1 MQSLCSGYRGE
12 APCWGQGATPIG
24 GLRAAVLIGSRVK
37 RLAQLE
43 LAPAPI
49 RTGYYLAQEPADPAA
64 KLPFRRE
71 KLKKKEDRM
80 KLTRHNGR
88 AGKNGAYNPKHNDR
102 RFDVANSE
110 HIDMERTRQ
119 NIYWDCYTGL
129 SSALTRERGGENDY
143 SFEKIERIYYYE
155 HYADHVQAQN
165 ERNEKNRHTER
176 NRTVDDLF
184 TNNKTCPEESI
195 YQIGTVEESVPG
207 ELLTE
212 IAVEFF
218 AEMEE
223 RFGSHVHILDWAL
236 HLDEGTPHIH
246 ERHVFDCENRY
257 GELCPQQEKAL
268 EELGVSLP
276 DPDKKKGRN
285 NNRKQTFDAECR
297 KMLFRICAKHSL
309 HLQTEPS
316 YGGRGYLEKQDFII
330 EKQKEK
336 LSAQGEILRQNTIAI
351 AEQKNKFDKAV
362 KAVSEKEKELEKQEG
377 LIGEKKQELS
387 EKQAALA
394 TVTMKIADIESLVE
408 EVADTAYEKAC
419 EVVSD
424 TVRAE
429 TQKEDIRAVEDY
441 KKWLASPERKAPKE
455 KRDFAVKCLNTAQE
469 QIKNAAQKVLR
480 KVQSVLQKPEVSH
493 ANKEQI
499 KEKARESVRDRLAR
513 GKMEADRANRERME
527 RRDGIK
533 PVTKKDMEI

>member
-1 MQSLCSGYRGE
+1 MSIMQTMYRRKMSG
-12 APCWGQGATPIG
+12 T
-24 GLRAAVLIGSRVK
+24 K
-37 RLAQLE
+37 
-43 LAPAPI
+43 
-49 RTGYYLAQEPADPAA
+49 RTGTQSATGRWMTCSLT
-64 KLPFRRE
+64 
-71 KLKKKEDRM
+71 
-80 KLTRHNGR
+80 TRH
-88 AGKNGAYNPKHNDR
+88 
-102 RFDVANSE
+102 V
-110 HIDMERTRQ
+110 
-119 NIYWDCYTGL
+119 
-129 SSALTRERGGENDY
+129 
-143 SFEKIERIYYYE
+143 
-155 HYADHVQAQN
+155 
-165 ERNEKNRHTER
+165 
-176 NRTVDDLF
+176 
-184 TNNKTCPEESI
+184 
-195 YQIGTVEESVPG
+195 
-207 ELLTE
+207 
-212 IAVEFF
+212 
-218 AEMEE
+218 
-223 RFGSHVHILDWAL
+223 
-236 HLDEGTPHIH
+236 
-246 ERHVFDCENRY
+246 
-257 GELCPQQEKAL
+257 
-268 EELGVSLP
+268 
-276 DPDKKKGRN
+276 
-285 NNRKQTFDAECR
+285 R
-297 KMLFRICAKHSL
+297 KMLFRICAKHRL

-351 AEQKNKFDKAV
+351 AEQENKFDKVA

-455 KRDFAVKCLNTAQE
+455 KRDFAVKCLNTVQE

-480 KVQSVLQKPEVSH
+480 KVPSALQKPEVSR

-513 GKMEADRANRERME
+513 GKIEADRANRERME

-533 PVTKKDMEI
+533 LVTKKDMEI